1 LVLPAGVEAKFCLN
15 DKGPKSHLFYEGMK
29 MFSKRRGVL
38 LLFIGFVIF
47 CYEQAG
53 LGAQRSSTWLIS
65 SELLEHANLKMLWQ
79 RQLPIKEKE
88 SLEQL
93 FIVGNQIYA
102 LSSRNYMVSLDRESG
117 DVIFSKEIAPAGFA
131 MLGLD
136 LYSNMLISTIGGRLI
151 EIDPA
156 SGTQRRARDLAIGI
170 TCPAARNSRYYYL
183 AGMDKRLHILH
194 EENLVQVFEVSAENE
209 SRITS
214 VVADESSVVFATDGG
229 NIISIMP
236 NMPKRLWQFDAR
248 AAIAGDIVKDGGS
261 LFFAS
266 KDTNVYRLD
275 IYDLRK
281 PQLAWKFQAESVLDR
296 APRVT
301 PRVVYQYAFGKS
313 LTAIN
318 KRTGESIW
326 SLPGGL
332 DLLAEAAGKAYVI
345 TDEKTLVVMDNYTAK
360 KLYWVNCATVTL
372 HAANTVDSK
381 IYIGAEAGRVACLE
395 PVE

>member
-1 LVLPAGVEAKFCLN
+1 ML
-15 DKGPKSHLFYEGMK
+15 
-29 MFSKRRGVL
+29 SKRRGVL
-38 LLFIGFVIF
+38 LLFLVFVIF
-47 CYEQAG
+47 CYEQVSSG
-53 LGAQRSSTWLIS
+53 VQKSSTWLVS
-65 SELLEHANLKMLWQ
+65 SELLKHANLKMLWQ

-131 MLGLD
+131 VLGLD
-136 LYSNMLISTIGGRLI
+136 LYSNMLISTIGDRLI

-156 SGTQRRARDLAIGI
+156 SGTQRRARDLSLGI

-183 AGMDKRLHILH
+183 AGVDRRLHILH
-194 EENLVQVFEVSAENE
+194 EENFVQVFEVSAENE

-236 NMPKRLWQFDAR
+236 NMPKQLWQFDAR
-248 AAIAGDIVKDGGS
+248 AAIAGDIIKDGGS

-275 IYDLRK
+275 VYDLRK

-301 PRVVYQYAFGKS
+301 PRFVYQYAFGKS

-318 KRTGESIW
+318 KRTGGSIW

-360 KLYWVNCATVTL
+360 ELYWVNCAAVTL

-381 IYIGAEAGRVACLE
+381 IYIGDGAGRVACLE
-395 PVE
+395 PAEP